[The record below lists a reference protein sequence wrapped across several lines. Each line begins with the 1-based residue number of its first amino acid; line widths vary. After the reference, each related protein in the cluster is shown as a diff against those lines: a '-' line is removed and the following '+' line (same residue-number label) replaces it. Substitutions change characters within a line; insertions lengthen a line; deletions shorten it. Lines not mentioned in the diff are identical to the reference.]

1 MFSNKDQNIKL
12 YSFSE
17 DTKEFCAEFEYFWA
31 VGTGLA
37 ANSTQL
43 QPLPQK
49 DGFAIIFDEQ
59 NQQWKYLEDHR
70 GTKVYSTEDQ
80 KESDVDYLGK
90 IKDGFTIVAPTSTFE
105 TWTGFEWHD
114 QRTVEEIAAYNRSL
128 LPKLSKRQFSLYLYD
143 HQMYDQV
150 MQAIEANPR
159 FKIEYDAVSDIE
171 RLSPTVSEMTLLLGW
186 TEEQV
191 DQMWTE
197 ALTL

>member
-1 MFSNKDQNIKL
+1 MFSDKDQTITL
-12 YSFSE
+12 YSFNA
-17 DTKEFCAEFEYFWA
+17 DTKEYCGEFEYFWA
-31 VGTGLA
+31 TGTGLA
-37 ANSTQL
+37 ANSTQIKI
-43 QPLPQK
+43 PAKK

-105 TWTGFEWHD
+105 TWTGFEWLD

-150 MQAIEANPR
+150 MQAIEANLR
-159 FKIEYDAVSDIE
+159 FKIEYDTVSDIE
-171 RLSPTVSEMTLLLGW
+171 RLSPTVTEMSKLLNW
-186 TEEQV
+186 TDEQV
-191 DQMWTE
+191 DAMWSE